1 MDRDL
6 LGHLPIVVCVARHR
20 AFAAAA
26 AELGMS
32 PSAVS
37 HAVRSVE
44 DRLGTPLFARTTR
57 SVSLTEA
64 GARFVSG
71 VELALADIGKAVE
84 GLTAERGQVTG
95 LLRISALAVVLE
107 MALTPIL
114 ATLARQHPRL
124 TVELHANQSFV
135 DIVAEGYDAGIRL
148 RRSIQQDMV
157 TTRLTGPFKAIL
169 VASKDYLA
177 VRGMPKSIA
186 DLHEHNCIG
195 IRFIES
201 GAIYEWELID
211 GKKQVAVKTSGT
223 AVVTDTTHALTLA
236 LAGIG
241 IAYVTEPLARPYLRD
256 RSLKWLLPQT
266 AVEHDGMFLY
276 YPRRASLAP
285 KLRAFIDVAKKTLKS
300 IG

>member
-1 MDRDL
+1 MERDI
-6 LGHLPIVVCVARHR
+6 LGHLPIVVCVARRR

-26 AELGMS
+26 TELGMS

-64 GARFVSG
+64 GARFIAG
-71 VELALADIGKAVE
+71 VEPALDDINEAME
-84 GLTAERGQVTG
+84 RLTAEHSEVTG
-95 LLRISALAVVLE
+95 LLRISALAVILE

-177 VRGMPKSIA
+177 ARGIPRSIA

-195 IRFIES
+195 IRFVES

-211 GKKQVAVKTSGT
+211 GKKPVAVKTSGT
-223 AVVTDTTHALTLA
+223 AVVTDATHALTLA

-300 IG
+300 PE